1 MKTTVSVLVGASL
14 VFASGP
20 TFGQRA
26 VLSHGDP
33 TVTAASGP
41 EHRSDRKEENR
52 EQRLKQQGQG
62 PNYRIEGN
70 PQSGRSYAPQTEK
83 GSGPGLHLQDTG
95 VADPR
100 VNPGQAEGSRR

>member
-1 MKTTVSVLVGASL
+1 MQTTAIVLVGACL
-14 VFASGP
+14 VFAGSP
-20 TFGQRA
+20 TSGQRA
-26 VLSHGDP
+26 LLPHGDP
-33 TVTAASGP
+33 TVTATSGP
-41 EHRSDRKEENR
+41 EHHSDRKEENR

-62 PNYRIEGN
+62 PNYRIEGQ
-70 PQSGRSYAPQTEK
+70 PQSGRSDVSQTEK

>member
-1 MKTTVSVLVGASL
+1 MKTTVIVLGASL
-14 VFASGP
+14 VFA
-20 TFGQRA
+20 
-26 VLSHGDP
+26 GDP
-33 TVTAASGP
+33 TVGQRGVLPHGDATVTATSGP
-41 EHRSDRKEENR
+41 EHHSDRKEENR

-62 PNYRIEGN
+62 PNYRIEGQ
-70 PQSGRSYAPQTEK
+70 PQSGRSSAPQTEK